1 MNRRAGTVVKTGS
14 SLDSEVITIPGE
26 AAIASNLSA
35 AAVNIS
41 NTVSMCCAKSRIVE
55 TTVCRLP
62 LITWLHLFHSGALL
76 AQRLET
82 IDRAFPLALFLTAVR
97 GNVSWRYTGEK
108 RL

>member
-26 AAIASNLSA
+26 ATIANNRLSIAADNLASGFF
-35 AAVNIS
+35 
-41 NTVSMCCAKSRIVE
+41 
-55 TTVCRLP
+55 
-62 LITWLHLFHSGALL
+62 HLFLSDALL